1 MKTLIQGGYVVSF
14 DGKEHEII
22 KDGVVVFQNDRIE
35 FVGKEYPQP
44 VDKKIDARG
53 CLVSPGFI
61 DTHFH
66 SGINASD
73 YILNDSTKSDF
84 FAANYLAHG
93 GPTREGAHAAHL
105 KDIDVGQRFSLIH
118 LLKSGVTTTMEIGG
132 PGAEPERYVEMVDQV
147 GIRCYTGPSY
157 KNVNFYHDPE
167 GRIEYDWTDQ
177 RGSEGLKKAVGF
189 AKKYNGVCNG
199 RLNAMLFP
207 GHVDS
212 CTPQILKETKRMAR
226 EAGVRIQIHATINLF
241 EFHTVM
247 HRERCTPIEL
257 LQKIGFLDPEVSL
270 SHCIFSSGHSW
281 LAYPYGD
288 DLKIIADSGASVA
301 YSPLKY
307 LKLGIL
313 MESFDRYL
321 KAGINMGVGTD
332 TFPKDIISDM
342 RYAALASRIAEKS
355 FMAGHPRDVFNAVT
369 LGGAKMVGRD
379 DLGRLEK
386 GAKADLVIVNLK
398 NIAFGAVRDPVRS
411 LMETAVSRDVR
422 TVIVDGETLVD
433 DGKYLRLNEEEL
445 LEKALRKKLVS
456 EVALRA
462 SMYSEETV
470 LAILNMM
477 EYIEKN
483 RSEKGESQET

>member
-14 DGKEHEII
+14 NGKEHEII
-22 KDGVVVFQNDRIE
+22 KDGVVVFQNDRID
-35 FVGKEYPQP
+35 FVGKEYAQP
-44 VDKKIDARG
+44 VDKKIEARG

-132 PGAEPERYVEMVDQV
+132 PGAEPERYVDMLDQV
-147 GIRCYTGPSY
+147 GMRCYTGPSY
-157 KNVNFYHDPE
+157 KNVSFFHDRE
-167 GRIEYDWTDQ
+167 GRLEYDWNDQ
-177 RGSEGLKKAVGF
+177 RGSEGLKKAVDF
-189 AKKYNGVCNG
+189 AKKYNGARNG
-199 RLNAMLFP
+199 RINAMLFP

-212 CTPQILKETKRMAR
+212 CTPQLLKETKNMAG

-247 HRERCTPIEL
+247 RRERCTPIEL
-257 LQKIGFLDPEVSL
+257 LQRIGFLDPDVSL
-270 SHCIFSSGHSW
+270 SHCIFISGHSW

-307 LKLGIL
+307 LKLGIV

-321 KAGINMGVGTD
+321 KAGINMGIGTD

-342 RYAALASRIAEKS
+342 RYAALASRVAEKS
-355 FMAGHPRDVFNAVT
+355 FMAGHPRDVFNAIT
-369 LGGAKMVGRD
+369 LSGAKMLGRN

-386 GAKADLVIVNLK
+386 GAKADIAIINLRD
-398 NIAFGAVRDPVRS
+398 IAFGAVRDPIRA

-433 DGKYLRLNEEEL
+433 DGTYLRLNEGEL
-445 LEKALRKKLVS
+445 LEKVQA
-456 EVALRA
+456 
-462 SMYSEETV
+462 
-470 LAILNMM
+470 
-477 EYIEKN
+477 
-483 RSEKGESQET
+483 KGEQVWDSLPKWHWTGKSVDEIVRPSFKIK

>member
-14 DGKEHEII
+14 NGKEHEII
-22 KDGVVVFQNDRIE
+22 KDGVVVFQNDRID
-35 FVGKEYPQP
+35 FVGKEYAQP
-44 VDKKIDARG
+44 VDKKIEARG

-132 PGAEPERYVEMVDQV
+132 PGAEPERYVDMLDQV
-147 GIRCYTGPSY
+147 GMRCYTGPSY
-157 KNVNFYHDPE
+157 KNVSFFHDRE
-167 GRIEYDWTDQ
+167 GRLEYDWNDQ
-177 RGSEGLKKAVGF
+177 RGSEGLKKAVEF
-189 AKKYNGVCNG
+189 AKTYKGACNG
-199 RLNAMLFP
+199 RINTMLFP

-212 CTPQILKETKRMAR
+212 CTPQLLKETKSMAR

-247 HRERCTPIEL
+247 RRERCTPIEL
-257 LQKIGFLDPEVSL
+257 LQRIGFLDPEVSL
-270 SHCIFSSGHSW
+270 SHCIFISGHSW

-307 LKLGIL
+307 LKLGIV

-321 KAGINMGVGTD
+321 KAGINMGIGTD
-332 TFPKDIISDM
+332 TFPKDILSDM
-342 RYAALASRIAEKS
+342 RYAAIASRVADKS
-355 FMAGHPRDVFNAVT
+355 FMAGHPRDVFNAIT
-369 LGGAKMVGRD
+369 LGGAKMLGRD
-379 DLGRLEK
+379 DLGRLQK
-386 GAKADLVIVNLK
+386 GAKADVAIVDLR
-398 NIAFGAVRDPVRS
+398 NIAFGAVRDPIRS

-445 LEKALRKKLVS
+445 LEKVQA
-456 EVALRA
+456 
-462 SMYSEETV
+462 
-470 LAILNMM
+470 
-477 EYIEKN
+477 
-483 RSEKGESQET
+483 KGEQVWDSLPKWHWTGKNIDEIVPPSFKMK

>member
-14 DGKEHEII
+14 NGKEHEII

-35 FVGKEYPQP
+35 FVGKEYAQP
-44 VDKKIDARG
+44 VDRKIDARG

-132 PGAEPERYVEMVDQV
+132 PGAEPERYVDMLDQV
-147 GIRCYTGPSY
+147 GMRCYTGPSY
-157 KNVNFYHDPE
+157 KNVSFFHDRE
-167 GRIEYDWTDQ
+167 GRLEYDWNDQ
-177 RGSEGLKKAVGF
+177 RGSEGLKKAVEF
-189 AKKYNGVCNG
+189 VKKYDSACNG
-199 RLNAMLFP
+199 RINTMLFP

-212 CTPQILKETKRMAR
+212 CTPQLLKETKKMAR

-247 HRERCTPIEL
+247 RRERCTPIEL
-257 LQKIGFLDPEVSL
+257 LHKIGFLDPEVSL
-270 SHCIFSSGHSW
+270 SHCIFISGHSW

-307 LKLGIL
+307 LKLGIV

-321 KAGINMGVGTD
+321 KAGINMGIGTD
-332 TFPKDIISDM
+332 TFPKDIISDL
-342 RYAALASRIAEKS
+342 RYAALASRVAEKS

-369 LGGAKMVGRD
+369 LGGATMLGRD
-379 DLGRLEK
+379 DLGRLAK
-386 GAKADLVIVNLK
+386 GAKADVTIVNLR
-398 NIAFGAVRDPVRS
+398 NIAFGAVRDPIRS

-445 LEKALRKKLVS
+445 LEKVQA
-456 EVALRA
+456 
-462 SMYSEETV
+462 
-470 LAILNMM
+470 
-477 EYIEKN
+477 
-483 RSEKGESQET
+483 KGEQVWDSLPQWHWTGKNIDEIVPPSFKMK

>member
-1 MKTLIQGGYVVSF
+1 MKTLIQGGFVVGF

-22 KDGVVVFQNDRIE
+22 KDGAVVYDNDRIE
-35 FVGKEYPQP
+35 FVGKDYPQP
-44 VDKKIDARG
+44 VDRKVDARG

-73 YILNDSTKSDF
+73 YILNDSTKNDF

-105 KDIDVGQRFSLIH
+105 KDVDVGQRFSLIH

-132 PGAEPERYVEMVDQV
+132 PGAEPERYVDMLDQV
-147 GIRCYTGPSY
+147 GMRCYTGPSY
-157 KNVNFYHDPE
+157 KNVNFFHDHE
-167 GRIEYDWTDQ
+167 GRLEYDWNDQ
-177 RGSEGLKKAVGF
+177 RGSEGLKKAVAF
-189 AKKYNGVCNG
+189 AKKYTGACNG
-199 RLNAMLFP
+199 RLNTMLFP

-212 CTPQILKETKRMAR
+212 CTPQLLKQTKAMAQET
-226 EAGVRIQIHATINLF
+226 GVRIQIHATINLF

-247 HRERCTPIEL
+247 RRERCTPIEL
-257 LQKIGFLDPEVSL
+257 LRKIGFLDPQVSL
-270 SHCIFSSGHSW
+270 SHCIFISGHSW

-288 DLKIIADSGASVA
+288 DLKMIADSGASVA

-307 LKLGIL
+307 LKLGIV

-321 KAGINMGVGTD
+321 KAGINMGIGTD

-342 RYAALASRIAEKS
+342 RYAALASRVAEKS

-369 LGGAKMVGRD
+369 LGGATLLGRE
-379 DLGRLEK
+379 DLGRLAK
-386 GAKADLVIVNLK
+386 GAKADLTVVSLR
-398 NIAFGAVRDPVRS
+398 NIAFGAVRDPIRS

-445 LEKALRKKLVS
+445 LEKVQ
-456 EVALRA
+456 V
-462 SMYSEETV
+462 
-470 LAILNMM
+470 
-477 EYIEKN
+477 
-483 RSEKGESQET
+483 KGEQVWDSVPQWHWTGKTIDEVVPPSFKMK

>member
-14 DGKEHEII
+14 NGKEHEII

-35 FVGKEYPQP
+35 FVGKEYVQP

-93 GPTREGAHAAHL
+93 APTREGAHAAHL

-132 PGAEPERYVEMVDQV
+132 PGAEPERYVDMLDQV

-157 KNVNFYHDPE
+157 KNVNFFHDRA
-167 GRIEYDWTDQ
+167 GRMEYDWNDQ
-177 RGSEGLKKAVGF
+177 RGSDGLVKAVEF
-189 AKKYNGVCNG
+189 AKKYKGACKG
-199 RLNAMLFP
+199 RISTMLFP

-212 CTPQILKETKRMAR
+212 CTPQLLKETKNMAR

-270 SHCIFSSGHSW
+270 SHCIFISGHSW

-307 LKLGIL
+307 LKLGIV

-321 KAGINMGVGTD
+321 KAGINMGIGTD

-342 RYAALASRIAEKS
+342 RYAALASRVAEKS

-369 LGGAKMVGRD
+369 LGGATMLGRD
-379 DLGRLEK
+379 DLGRLAK
-386 GAKADLVIVNLK
+386 GAKADMTIVNLR
-398 NIAFGAVRDPVRS
+398 NIAFGAVRDPIRS

-433 DGKYLRLNEEEL
+433 DGKYTRLNEEEL
-445 LEKALRKKLVS
+445 LEKVQA
-456 EVALRA
+456 
-462 SMYSEETV
+462 
-470 LAILNMM
+470 
-477 EYIEKN
+477 
-483 RSEKGESQET
+483 KGEQVWDSLPKWHWTGKNIDEIVPPSFKMK